1 MANLFD
7 DKNIRVGTIAG
18 GLLGAVAPMATM
30 GDKLTV
36 VDVVIG
42 AVALGAIGLGIG
54 YLVTSVKRPQLLAN
68 ESNNHNET
76 SAMEA
81 QYAGKLSNRTILI
94 VLLGLAATFIVAYS
108 LVPRSE
114 LSERTVLASLVAP
127 NEVSEFETAGE
138 CSIGNRTIVF
148 QYDASE
154 FCKSLNG
161 EWSFRKIVPSITFR
175 AAVAEGVSR
184 SEAWEVVGND
194 FGKAVPFLVILAGV
208 VGAYIYSSSRPKN
221 RATN

>member
-81 QYAGKLSNRTILI
+81 QYAGKLSIRTKLI

-138 CSIGNRTIVF
+138 NPT
-148 QYDASE
+148 
-154 FCKSLNG
+154 L
-161 EWSFRKIVPSITFR
+161 
-175 AAVAEGVSR
+175 AERLDRLQAGDGDSR